1 MATTRTSTVYG
12 ANEVVVD
19 TIAAA
24 RVLTESDSGKEFTLS
39 ATAGAQVTLPAVAKK
54 GFKAKFTV
62 GAAFATTNWTIKSL
76 TNIIQG
82 SADVNSTLVSG
93 ANENTIS
100 FVATAE
106 TIGDF
111 IEIYS
116 DGTNFYAYGIAA
128 AAGGITFTAV

>member
-1 MATTRTSTVYG
+1 MSTTILYG
-12 ANEVVVD
+12 DEKLALVVE
-19 TIAAA
+19 TITGAKT
-24 RVLTESDSGKEFTLS
+24 LTASDSGKVFTL
-39 ATAGAQVTLPAVAKK
+39 AAAAGAQITLPAVAIA
-54 GFKAKFTV
+54 GFKARFTV
-62 GAAFATTNWTIKSL
+62 GTAFATTNWTLKSA

-82 SADVNSTLVSG
+82 SADVNSTLVPG

-106 TIGDF
+106 TVGDY
-111 IEIYS
+111 IELYS